1 MKEIQA
7 ASNDLPSD
15 IEISSGILI
24 IIFFNHYLLDI
35 EEKKR
40 RRLIYLTQQSEVY
53 SLYMQGV
60 RTINSKAVNP
70 EKKSQGR
77 QRAGRMTEE
86 EEDKQLL
93 TTSTDDRGFTR
104 LTSQV

>member
-1 MKEIQA
+1 MEVYTIF
-7 ASNDLPSD
+7 NIFLYY
-15 IEISSGILI
+15 LI
-24 IIFFNHYLLDI
+24 DI

-60 RTINSKAVNP
+60 RTINNKAAAT

-93 TTSTDDRGFTR
+93 NTSTDDRGFTR
-104 LTSQV
+104 LTSQVYIYLLFNFIFILFI

>member
-24 IIFFNHYLLDI
+24 IFFYHYLLDI

>member
-1 MKEIQA
+1 
-7 ASNDLPSD
+7 
-15 IEISSGILI
+15 
-24 IIFFNHYLLDI
+24 
-35 EEKKR
+35 
-40 RRLIYLTQQSEVY
+40 
-53 SLYMQGV
+53 MQGV
-60 RTINSKAVNP
+60 RTINSKAVNN
-70 EKKSQGR
+70 EKKIQGR

>member
-1 MKEIQA
+1 
-7 ASNDLPSD
+7 
-15 IEISSGILI
+15 
-24 IIFFNHYLLDI
+24 
-35 EEKKR
+35 
-40 RRLIYLTQQSEVY
+40 
-53 SLYMQGV
+53 MQGV